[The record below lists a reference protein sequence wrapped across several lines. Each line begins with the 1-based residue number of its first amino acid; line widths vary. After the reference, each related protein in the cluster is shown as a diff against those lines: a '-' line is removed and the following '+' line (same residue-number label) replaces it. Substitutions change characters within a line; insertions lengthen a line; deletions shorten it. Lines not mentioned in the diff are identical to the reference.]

1 MNTNK
6 RQVRL
11 FSETLR
17 LSITEQGE
25 GRPFLL
31 LHGGAG
37 PGAMMGLAGA
47 LAKNARVVVT
57 TYPGFDGEPRP
68 DRFAR
73 IEDLVL
79 AHLALIERL
88 DLKNVVVAGNS
99 VGGWIAAEMALRKSP
114 RIAGIV
120 LINAVGIDT
129 GSPERAIVDPMKVP
143 VPELLKM
150 SFHDPAK
157 FAVAPASPE
166 AAAIR
171 AQNQRT
177 LRVYSG
183 EGLHDP
189 GLRARLAEVSTPS
202 LVVWGESDRIVDVDY
217 GRLLAKSIPGSRFE
231 LVREAGHMPQI
242 ERLEET
248 SRLVADFAAGL

>member
-1 MNTNK
+1 MNSQK
-6 RQVRL
+6 HHIEL

-17 LSITEQGE
+17 LAVADQGE
-25 GRPFLL
+25 GRAFLL

-37 PGAMMGLAGA
+37 PGSMMGLAGA
-47 LAKNARVVVT
+47 LAAKARVVVP

-73 IEDLVL
+73 IDDLVL

-88 DLKNVVVAGNS
+88 RLERVVVVGNS

-120 LINAVGIDT
+120 LINAVGIEP
-129 GSPERAIVDPMKVP
+129 GSPEHSIVDPANIP
-143 VPELLKM
+143 VPELLKL

-157 FAVAPASPE
+157 FAVAPSSPE
-166 AAAIR
+166 AAAVR

-177 LRVYSG
+177 LRIYAP
-183 EGLHDP
+183 ELYDP
-189 GLRARLAEVSTPS
+189 TLRRRLAEMATPA
-202 LVVWGESDRIVDVDY
+202 LVVWGKSDRVVDVDY
-217 GRLLAKSIPGSRFE
+217 GRHFAESIPGSRFE
-231 LVREAGHMPQI
+231 VVPEAGHLPQI
-242 ERLEET
+242 ERLQDT
-248 SRLVADFAAGL
+248 ARLVADFAAGL

>member
-1 MNTNK
+1 MNTQSQ
-6 RQVRL
+6 RVGL
-11 FSETLR
+11 FSETLQ
-17 LSITEQGE
+17 LAFTDQGK
-25 GRPFLL
+25 GRAVLL

-37 PGAMMGLAGA
+37 PASMMGLAGA
-47 LAKNARVVVT
+47 LASDARVVVPVH
-57 TYPGFDGEPRP
+57 PGFDGEPRP

-79 AHLALIERL
+79 AYLVLLERL
-88 DLKNVVVAGNS
+88 ELERVVVVGNS

-120 LINAVGIDT
+120 LLNAVGIDT
-129 GSPERAIVDPMKVP
+129 GSPERSIVDPMKVP

-166 AAAIR
+166 AAEVR

-177 LRVYSG
+177 LRVYAG
-183 EGLHDP
+183 EALHDP
-189 GLRARLAEVSTPS
+189 TLRSRLAQMATPT
-202 LVVWGESDRIVDVDY
+202 LVAWGQSDRIVDVEY
-217 GRLLAKSIPGSRFE
+217 GRLFAKSIPSARLE
-231 LVREAGHMPQI
+231 LVAEAGHMPQI
-242 ERLEET
+242 ERPQDT
-248 SRLVADFAAGL
+248 ARLINGFAAAL